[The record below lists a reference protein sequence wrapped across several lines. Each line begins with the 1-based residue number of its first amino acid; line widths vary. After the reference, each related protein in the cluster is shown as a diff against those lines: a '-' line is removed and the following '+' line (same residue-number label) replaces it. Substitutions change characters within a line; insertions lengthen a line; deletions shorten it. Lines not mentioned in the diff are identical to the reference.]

1 MIATQILF
9 GMGYEKVNDQSD
21 KSFCLDHADVILGVP
36 YIREKRQKKIDSQL
50 DVASKEFLFSY
61 EWRQLRMKA
70 LKKHGATCQCCGA
83 NPKNK
88 PGTVINVDHIEPR
101 KKRPDLALVLEN
113 LQVLCHECNHGKSN
127 WDTTDWRE

>member
-1 MIATQILF
+1 MATVTNEGPEEARRNMSVLWGEPQ
-9 GMGYEKVNDQSD
+9 D
-21 KSFCLDHADVILGVP
+21 
-36 YIREKRQKKIDSQL
+36 
-50 DVASKEFLFSY
+50 
-61 EWRQLRMKA
+61 
-70 LKKHGATCQCCGA
+70 
-83 NPKNK
+83 K